1 MSKKDGKINHSQY
14 KLTSGIYIIFM
25 IIILILVNLIANLFS
40 FKVDFSANKTFSLSG
55 EGKAAIDTIDSDI
68 DIIVCQDRASYNG
81 NIYTSNVAETL
92 ESMDAYAKNINV
104 TFKSIDKNPEMA
116 QEYPTTGLST
126 TSIIVRRTDDHQKY
140 KVLNVSN
147 LFETDTNT
155 GAITSSKVEY
165 LIISAMDY
173 VSRNEFSKVCFVNN
187 HVEDYPTAFA
197 SLLSGNNYQVEN
209 INLLTSDID
218 ENTDYIMI
226 CNPKT
231 DYSDDEI
238 KKLDAFMQNNGK
250 LGKNIYIFMSPE
262 QGELPNLEALMAEW
276 GIEVKT
282 GYLYNTKYSLDKTYQ
297 SMLADFN
304 DVQSAGNLFRTVQ
317 IVTYQTRPINLL
329 FDSRDYQTTTPLLS
343 TASGA
348 QYVVDPDKAI
358 DTDRDAA
365 ANAPILVIGSRLM
378 KNTSSQS
385 HMVVSGSYRII
396 SDEYIKSTYGNSEY
410 FMQIFNYFSE
420 ESNSFIIYPKNME
433 ASILNFS
440 NNASKTVLLILFIV
454 VLPLLVAATGAV
466 VYFRR
471 RHL

>member
-14 KLTSGIYIIFM
+14 KLTSGIYIVFM

-40 FKVDFSANKTFSLSG
+40 VKVDFSANKTFSLSS

-68 DIIVCQDRASYNG
+68 EILVCQDRASYNG

-92 ESMDAYAKNINV
+92 ESIDSYAKNVNV
-104 TFKSIDKNPEMA
+104 TFKSIDKNPEMR
-116 QEYPTTGLST
+116 QEYSTTGLST
-126 TSIIVRRTDDHQKY
+126 TSIIVRRSDDHSKY

-147 LFETDTNT
+147 LFETDSNT

-197 SLLSGNNYQVEN
+197 SLLSGNNFQVEE
-209 INLLTSDID
+209 INLLTAEVDDS
-218 ENTDYIMI
+218 TDYIMI

-231 DYSDDEI
+231 DFSDDEI

-262 QGELPNLEALMAEW
+262 QGELPNLEAFMAEW

-282 GYLYNTKYSLDKTYQ
+282 GYLYNTRYSLDKSYQ
-297 SMLADFN
+297 TMLAAFS
-304 DVQSAGNLFRTVQ
+304 DVESAGNLFRTVQ
-317 IVTYQTRPINLL
+317 LVTYQTRPLNLL
-329 FDSRDYQTTTPLLS
+329 FESRDYQTTTALLS

-348 QYVVDPDKAI
+348 QYVANPDSALDPDK
-358 DTDRDAA
+358 DPA
-365 ANAPILVIGSRLM
+365 ANSPILAIGSRLM

-385 HMVVSGSYRII
+385 HMIVSGSYRVI

-420 ESNSFIIYPKNME
+420 DSNSFIIYPKNME

-440 NNASKTVLLILFIV
+440 NTASKTVLLILFIIV
-454 VLPLLVAATGAV
+454 IPLLVAAVGAIV
-466 VYFRR
+466 FFRR